1 MNDFGQ
7 MGEYV
12 IFLPTFLPVYR
23 QVRQNIGKGIINICD
38 KFREYYKKLLNLS
51 VILIILKDKKF
62 F

>member
-23 QVRQNIGKGIINICD
+23 QVRQNIGKGNINICD
-38 KFREYYKKLLNLS
+38 KFREYYKKLFNLS
-51 VILIILKDKKF
+51 VILIFLRDKKSF
-62 F
+62 

>member
-23 QVRQNIGKGIINICD
+23 QVRQNIGKGNKNICD
-38 KFREYYKKLLNLS
+38 KFREYYKKLFDLS
-51 VILIILKDKKF
+51 VILF

>member
-1 MNDFGQ
+1 MSDFEQ

>member
-23 QVRQNIGKGIINICD
+23 QVRQNIGKGNKNICD
-38 KFREYYKKLLNLS
+38 KFREYYKKLFNLS

>member
-23 QVRQNIGKGIINICD
+23 QVRQNIGKGNKNICD
-38 KFREYYKKLLNLS
+38 KFREYYKKLFNLS
-51 VILIILKDKKF
+51 VILIFLRDKKSF
-62 F
+62 

>member
-1 MNDFGQ
+1 

-12 IFLPTFLPVYR
+12 ICLPAFLPVHR
-23 QVRQNIGKGIINICD
+23 QVRQNIGKGIKNICD

>member
-23 QVRQNIGKGIINICD
+23 QVRQNIGKGNKNICD
-38 KFREYYKKLLNLS
+38 KFREYYKKLFDLS

>member
-38 KFREYYKKLLNLS
+38 KFREYYKKLFNLS
-51 VILIILKDKKF
+51 VILIFLRDKKSF
-62 F
+62 

>member
-1 MNDFGQ
+1 MSDFEQ

-12 IFLPTFLPVYR
+12 ICLPAFLPVYR

-51 VILIILKDKKF
+51 VILIILKDKKSF
-62 F
+62 

>member
-1 MNDFGQ
+1 MSDFEQ

-12 IFLPTFLPVYR
+12 ICLPAFLPVHR
-23 QVRQNIGKGIINICD
+23 QDRQNIGKGIINICD

>member
-12 IFLPTFLPVYR
+12 ICLPAFLPVYR
-23 QVRQNIGKGIINICD
+23 QVRQNIGKGNKNICD

-51 VILIILKDKKF
+51 VILIILKDKKSF
-62 F
+62 

>member
-1 MNDFGQ
+1 MSDFGQ

-23 QVRQNIGKGIINICD
+23 QVRQNIGKGNKNICD

-51 VILIILKDKKF
+51 VILIFLRDKKSF
-62 F
+62 

>member
-23 QVRQNIGKGIINICD
+23 QVRQNIGKGNKNICD
-38 KFREYYKKLLNLS
+38 KFREYYKKLFDLS
-51 VILIILKDKKF
+51 VILIFLRDKKSF
-62 F
+62 

>member
-23 QVRQNIGKGIINICD
+23 QVRQNIGKGIKNICD

-51 VILIILKDKKF
+51 VILIILKDKKIF
-62 F
+62 

>member
-1 MNDFGQ
+1 MSDFEQ

-12 IFLPTFLPVYR
+12 ICLPAFLPVHR
-23 QVRQNIGKGIINICD
+23 QDRQNIGKGIINICD

-51 VILIILKDKKF
+51 VVLIILKDKKF